1 MPPPSYDILQGHVEK
16 YELTQSGA
24 QTSHN
29 CQAKGGT
36 GMKTAMAVVLV
47 AGLLCLAA
55 GTSFATSGSAS
66 ATASLTVEEII
77 NVEVNW
83 RSTGTPTKDFG
94 TVPTGIGVNDYL
106 DIDVGHNMDMF
117 QTFSLG
123 VGVDKNLGPD
133 WAEYVSVYDGVDVLT
148 WAQAEFGDVQ
158 TFGTAI
164 GGSSQVFSESVEVTF
179 FVGSAQ
185 TFGTFQFEVEVIV
198 TSI

>member
-1 MPPPSYDILQGHVEK
+1 
-16 YELTQSGA
+16 
-24 QTSHN
+24 
-29 CQAKGGT
+29 
-36 GMKTAMAVVLV
+36 
-47 AGLLCLAA
+47 
-55 GTSFATSGSAS
+55 
-66 ATASLTVEEII
+66 
-77 NVEVNW
+77 
-83 RSTGTPTKDFG
+83 
-94 TVPTGIGVNDYL
+94 
-106 DIDVGHNMDMF
+106 
-117 QTFSLG
+117 
-123 VGVDKNLGPD
+123 VDKNLGPD